1 MEFSS
6 TEAYQQPFRMP
17 LLEEFRAQL
26 HQALESSITKGPALP
41 VDITCQKQS
50 NKKLYTKTKVLLESS
65 SWTRST
71 SESPINGSEIIL
83 LCNDNLKW
91 DSTRECPVI
100 PAHDKFRCIL
110 ASASITPEQETEAT
124 AYVRTSD
131 LDFILRSISE
141 EISSWRALRTGM
153 SFIPAQRIWYAL
165 DKVIGPI
172 NSVPQLFPVIQSILK
187 VKQVTAT
194 SDLQQYVENCR
205 TLNDL
210 HQVCFYIPSQC

>member
-1 MEFSS
+1 MPMEFSS
-6 TEAYQQPFRMP
+6 TKAYQQAFRMP

-26 HQALESSITKGPALP
+26 HQALESSITKGPVLP

-50 NKKLYTKTKVLLESS
+50 NKKQYTKMKVLLESS

-83 LCNDNLKW
+83 LCTDELKW
-91 DSTRECPVI
+91 DSTRECPII

-110 ASASITPEQETEAT
+110 ASASTTPEQETKAT

-131 LDFILRSISE
+131 LDFIRGTISE
-141 EISSWRALRTGM
+141 EKSPWRAVRTGM
-153 SFIPAQRIWYAL
+153 SVIPAQRIWYAL
-165 DKVIGPI
+165 DKVLGPVD
-172 NSVPQLFPVIQSILK
+172 SVTPLLPVIRSILK

-205 TLNDL
+205 TSNDL
-210 HQVCFYIPSQC
+210 H